1 MNRTVYSENEFLAGP
16 APAYQNRTTMDA
28 GTGPDDAYTVELIT
42 GSALID
48 LLINDA
54 GFQQSWD
61 ALYASCPWATVFQ
74 SRPFI
79 AAWYQAYSNQHLPIL
94 IKAVEN
100 GQLKGLLP
108 VVVLNTIATDPHSG
122 KGRGRITGAGHY
134 DAEYQTWLAAPAD
147 ADTFIT
153 KALTELRK
161 QFPGYA
167 ITFRFLSPGTSL
179 DWTQT
184 DATWRTCSIVQSY
197 DRPLI
202 NFKDAEAAKIFQRNH
217 FKNKINRLK
226 RLGEVQFEQIKDLE
240 SFKHCLH
247 EMAVLYDFRQSA
259 LFNKSPFKD
268 DPVKE
273 DFLLQLF
280 RLQLLHVTV
289 LKVGEKTM
297 AAVAAVAGKDD
308 WMHLAGV
315 NCHSPLNARF
325 YSPGFLHFILLAK
338 KLASEGIQYF
348 DLSPGYDAYKD
359 DLANLHDQVKE
370 LVISP
375 SLKFHLKRQLK
386 KWIHTRLIA
395 AGIRPMTTE
404 LAVKKYLYLARRRT
418 VMSVIKG
425 MVNRLQTKRKKQLYR
440 IENGTLPSTIKMV
453 VHTNNLRDLMQFEG
467 GKLAPV
473 TRWEFLEDAMMRLE
487 RGQHCYTRAENGR
500 LLCCAWFSNPDPG
513 SATANNIESTIVLQH
528 LYWHSA
534 VKDRLSAFVQGVIDE
549 VVIKEK
555 KTYLLA
561 EDKLFCQALEAAGC
575 NNTAAS
581 YKL

>member
-1 MNRTVYSENEFLAGP
+1 MNRTAHSENELLAGP
-16 APAYQNRTTMDA
+16 APAFQNRTTP
-28 GTGPDDAYTVELIT
+28 GTRPDDAYAIELIT

-74 SRPFI
+74 SRAFI
-79 AAWYQAYSNQHLPIL
+79 TAWYQAYSIQHLPVL
-94 IKAVEN
+94 IKAVEK

-108 VVVLNTIATDPHSG
+108 VVALNTNENDPHSG
-122 KGRGRITGAGHY
+122 KGKGRITGAGHY

-147 ADTFIT
+147 ADTFIK
-153 KALTELRK
+153 KALTELRT

-184 DATWRTCSIVQSY
+184 DATWRTCSIIQSY

-202 NFKDAEAAKIFQRNH
+202 NFKDAEAEKIFQRNH

-226 RLGEVQFEQIKDLE
+226 RLGDVRFEHMKDLE

-268 DPVKE
+268 DPVKD

-289 LKVGEKTM
+289 LKANGKTM
-297 AAVAAVAGKDD
+297 AAVAAVAGKDH

-315 NCHSPLNARF
+315 NCHSPFNARF

-338 KLASEGIQYF
+338 QLSAEGIHYF

-404 LAVKKYLYLARRRT
+404 LAVKKYSYLARRRT
-418 VMSVIKG
+418 VMSVIKR
-425 MVNRLQTKRKKQLYR
+425 MVNRLHTKRKKQLYR
-440 IENGTLPSTIKMV
+440 MENGALPSTIKMA
-453 VHTNNLRDLMQFEG
+453 VHTNNLRDLMQFEPF
-467 GKLAPV
+467 GKRAAV

-513 SATANNIESTIVLQH
+513 SAAAENTETTIVLQN
-528 LYWHSA
+528 LYCQEA
-534 VKDRLSAFVQGVIDE
+534 AKDRLPAFVQGVIDE

-561 EDKLFCQALEAAGC
+561 EDALFCQALEAAG
-575 NNTAAS
+575 ARAE
-581 YKL
+581 

>member
-1 MNRTVYSENEFLAGP
+1 MNTAAHPENELLAGP
-16 APAYQNRTTMDA
+16 APALPNRTIS
-28 GTGPDDAYTVELIT
+28 GTRTDDAYAIELIT
-42 GSALID
+42 GAAVID
-48 LLINDA
+48 ALINDA

-79 AAWYQAYSNQHLPIL
+79 AAWYQIYRDEHLPIL

-108 VVVLNTIATDPHSG
+108 VVLLNTNANDAHSG
-122 KGRGRITGAGHY
+122 KGRNRITGAGHY
-134 DAEYQTWLAAPAD
+134 DAEYQTWLAAPVD
-147 ADTFIT
+147 ADNFIK
-153 KALTELRK
+153 KALPELRK
-161 QFPGYA
+161 QFPGHP

-179 DWTQT
+179 DWLQDDTT
-184 DATWRTCSIVQSY
+184 LRSYSIVQSY

-202 NFKDAEAAKIFQRNH
+202 NFKDADASKIFQRNH

-226 RLGEVQFEQIKDLE
+226 RLGEVHFEHITDLE

-247 EMAVLYDFRQSA
+247 EMAVFYDFRQSA

-289 LKVGEKTM
+289 LKVGGKTM
-297 AAVAAVAGKDD
+297 AAIAAVTGKDD
-308 WMHLAGV
+308 WMHLAAV
-315 NCHSPLNARF
+315 NCHSPFNARF

-338 KLASEGIQYF
+338 KLAVEGTRYF

-375 SLKFHLKRQLK
+375 TRKFHLKRQFK
-386 KWIHTRLIA
+386 KWVHTRLIA

-404 LAVKKYLYLARRRT
+404 LALKKYIYLLRRRR
-418 VMSVIKG
+418 VMPVIKG
-425 MVNRLQTKRKKQLYR
+425 MVNRLHPKRKKQLYR
-440 IENGTLPSTIKMV
+440 LQTSFPSTIKMAL
-453 VHTNNLRDLMQFEG
+453 HKDNLRDLMQFEFVKG
-467 GKLAPV
+467 TPV

-500 LLCCAWFSNPDPG
+500 LLCCAWFSNPDAG
-513 SATANNIESTIVLQH
+513 SVAADNMETTIELQS
-528 LYWHSA
+528 LYCHEA
-534 VKDRLSAFVQGVIDE
+534 AKDRLPAFIQCVMEELQV
-549 VVIKEK
+549 
-555 KTYLLA
+555 TSC
-561 EDKLFCQALEAAGC
+561 KL
-575 NNTAAS
+575 
-581 YKL
+581 

>member
-1 MNRTVYSENEFLAGP
+1 VI
-16 APAYQNRTTMDA
+16 D
-28 GTGPDDAYTVELIT
+28 
-42 GSALID
+42 ALIQ
-48 LLINDA
+48 DA
-54 GFQQSWD
+54 RFQQSWD

-79 AAWYQAYSNQHLPIL
+79 AAWYQVYRDQHLPIL

-100 GQLKGLLP
+100 GQLKGELP
-108 VVVLNTIATDPHSG
+108 VVLLNTNANDPHAG
-122 KGRGRITGAGHY
+122 KGRSRITGVGHY

-153 KALTELRK
+153 KALAELRK

-179 DWTQT
+179 DWIRADT
-184 DATWRTCSIVQSY
+184 TWRKCSIVQSY

-202 NFKDAEAAKIFQRNH
+202 NFKDEEADKIFQRNH

-226 RLGEVQFEQIKDLE
+226 RLGEMQFEQIRDLE

-268 DPVKE
+268 DPAKDE
-273 DFLLQLF
+273 FLLQLF
-280 RLQLLHVTV
+280 GLQLLHVTV
-289 LKVGEKTM
+289 LKANGKTM
-297 AAVAAVAGKDD
+297 AAVAAVAGKDN

-315 NCHSPLNARF
+315 NCHTPFNARF

-338 KLASEGIQYF
+338 QLSAEGTHYF

-386 KWIHTRLIA
+386 KWIHGRLIA

-418 VMSVIKG
+418 VVSVIKG
-425 MVNRLQTKRKKQLYR
+425 MVNRLQPKRKKQLYR
-440 IENGTLPSTIKMV
+440 MENGALPSTIKMV
-453 VHTNNLRDLMQFEG
+453 VHTNNLRDLMQFDA
-467 GKLAPV
+467 GKRAAV

-487 RGQHCYTRAENGR
+487 RGQHCYTRAENGS

-513 SATANNIESTIVLQH
+513 SAAAKNTETTLELQS
-528 LYWHSA
+528 LYCHDVA
-534 VKDRLSAFVQGVIDE
+534 KDRLPAFVQGVMEEI
-549 VVIKEK
+549 VNKEK
-555 KTYLLA
+555 KNYLLA
-561 EDKLFCQALEAAGC
+561 EDALFCRALEAAGFPFMS
-575 NNTAAS
+575 A
-581 YKL
+581 